1 MDFGSIRLFRPQFV
15 GGVIDLY
22 KALRDNDRDLAV
34 HAYESW
40 GFDGLDNEAIEVLNM
55 WAEFIYA
62 PLLED
67 KVRPIQQMRNGKAG
81 RELAGKVHS
90 ELKRIGGIR
99 PPREFVLMDR
109 AAVGLGSVFMHLGAE
124 VNWHTLFHDLIDD
137 FDTTRLAERQREA
150 AEVAGIPDRLLHS
163 DS

>member
-1 MDFGSIRLFRPQFV
+1 
-15 GGVIDLY
+15 
-22 KALRDNDRDLAV
+22 
-34 HAYESW
+34 
-40 GFDGLDNEAIEVLNM
+40 
-55 WAEFIYA
+55 
-62 PLLED
+62 
-67 KVRPIQQMRNGKAG
+67 
-81 RELAGKVHS
+81 
-90 ELKRIGGIR
+90 
-99 PPREFVLMDR
+99 MDR